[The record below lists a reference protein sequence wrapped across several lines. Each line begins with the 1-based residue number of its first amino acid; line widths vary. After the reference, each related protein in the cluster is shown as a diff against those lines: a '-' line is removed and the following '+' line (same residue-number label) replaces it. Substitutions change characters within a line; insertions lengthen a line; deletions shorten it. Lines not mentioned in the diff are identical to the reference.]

1 MTMERQCIAGAI
13 TFSSFN
19 FIVVLM
25 LCYRNVSPGYVVGIN
40 LVFLLEQLLK
50 S

>member
-1 MTMERQCIAGAI
+1 MVGRYIAGAI

-19 FIVVLM
+19 FIISLM
-25 LCYRNVSPGYVVGIN
+25 ACYGNVSPGYVVGIN
-40 LVFLLEQLLK
+40 LVLLLEQLFK